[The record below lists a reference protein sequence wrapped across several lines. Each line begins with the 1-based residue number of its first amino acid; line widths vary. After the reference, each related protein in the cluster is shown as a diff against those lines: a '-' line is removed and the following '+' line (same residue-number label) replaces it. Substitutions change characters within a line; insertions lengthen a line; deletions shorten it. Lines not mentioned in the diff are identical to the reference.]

1 MAGNGDLQRFL
12 NAQQEDYA
20 IALSEIKAGHKK
32 SHWMWY
38 IFPQISG
45 LGFSST
51 SAYYGIKN
59 LDEATAYLHHPI
71 LGKRLLEISETLL
84 NLESQNAPA
93 IFGQPDDVKLKS
105 SMTLFSRVPG
115 SPAIFQQVLNKFFD
129 GFTDETTIKLLEKA

>member
-1 MAGNGDLQRFL
+1 MAGNGNLQRFL

-20 IALSEIKAGHKK
+20 IALSEIKAGRKK

-51 SAYYGIKN
+51 SAYYGIGN

-84 NLESQNAPA
+84 NLESQNATA

-115 SPAIFQQVLNKFFD
+115 SPAIFQQVLDKFFE

>member
-20 IALSEIKAGHKK
+20 IALSEIKAGRKK

-84 NLESQNAPA
+84 NLESQNATA